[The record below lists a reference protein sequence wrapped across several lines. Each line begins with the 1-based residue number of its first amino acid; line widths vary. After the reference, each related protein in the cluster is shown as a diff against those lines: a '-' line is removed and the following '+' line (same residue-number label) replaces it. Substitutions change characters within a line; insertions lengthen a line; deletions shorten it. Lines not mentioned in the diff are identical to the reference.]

1 MLVNC
6 DKGMGM
12 SLFTL
17 RTMRKADADLMK
29 QLGAVRLESP
39 LGDTKANISKI
50 VKAEIYKFEKE
61 LDVKQREYMDAT
73 CEDRYFGM
81 KKISFPFLKSQH
93 KVHKMKEEQIRN
105 KEISALKFRPVVD
118 SKLWLTKDYSGVIMQ
133 MMRELS
139 INLLEKCGPLL
150 QEVKPKDGWRF
161 AVGVQESI
169 TEEEFDIL
177 GTADIQEAYTNIND
191 MMIKKAIEQVG
202 EFVGYERWKIDL
214 MKKLIDL
221 VLGQNYVETSVGV
234 YQFEKVL
241 PMGYKLSGEALEIVA
256 LSEEVRMLGHLGDA
270 NQNIKVKL
278 GELTNYPS
286 ELVENDVQGEL
297 NMTKGVKAVKRYVA
311 DASWQI
317 SGGRFLKES
326 WL

>member
-1 MLVNC
+1 MVKKLEKEGCVLVNC

-61 LDVKQREYMDAT
+61 LDVKQRKYMDAT

-139 INLLEKCGPLL
+139 QNLL
-150 QEVKPKDGWRF
+150 QEVQPKDGPRF
-161 AVGVQESI
+161 AGAVQESI
-169 TEEEFDIL
+169 TGEEFDIL
-177 GTADIQEAYTNIND
+177 GTADIQESYANIND
-191 MMIKKAIEQVG
+191 RMIKKAIEQG
-202 EFVGYERWKIDL
+202 
-214 MKKLIDL
+214 MC
-221 VLGQNYVETSVGV
+221 GV
-234 YQFEKVL
+234 
-241 PMGYKLSGEALEIVA
+241 
-256 LSEEVRMLGHLGDA
+256 
-270 NQNIKVKL
+270 
-278 GELTNYPS
+278 
-286 ELVENDVQGEL
+286 
-297 NMTKGVKAVKRYVA
+297 
-311 DASWQI
+311 
-317 SGGRFLKES
+317 
-326 WL
+326 